1 MRFLFVDRIDHL
13 VKNRRARGRKT
24 VSFEEGF
31 LRSPYARPGEF
42 PRLLV
47 LESVAQL
54 ASWLVLYSTDFEQV
68 PILARLDRVEISES
82 IVTGDRL
89 TLEVEIVSLDADGAC
104 LRAEVLKEG
113 RLVGRGENCLCAFA
127 PLDRLADPEAV
138 RAAFKELTRH
148 AVLE

>member
-13 VKNRRARGRKT
+13 VRNRRARGRKT

-31 LRSPYARPGEF
+31 LRSPYSRPGEF

-68 PILARLDRVEISES
+68 PILARLEKVEIRES

-89 TLEVEIVSLDADGAC
+89 TLDVEIVSLDPDGAY
-104 LRAEVLKEG
+104 LRAEVLKDG
-113 RLVGRGENCLCAFA
+113 RLIGRGENCLCAFT
-127 PLDRLADPEAV
+127 PLDTLADPGAM
-138 RAAFKELTRH
+138 RATFKELTRH